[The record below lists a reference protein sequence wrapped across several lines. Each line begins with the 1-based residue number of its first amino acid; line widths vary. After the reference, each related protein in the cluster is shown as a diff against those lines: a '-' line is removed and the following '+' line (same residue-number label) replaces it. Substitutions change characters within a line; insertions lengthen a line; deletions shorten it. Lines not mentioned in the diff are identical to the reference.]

1 MINTDLHEISANS
14 LDLAE
19 IKNILIETIKH
30 DLKTPV
36 IAQIRILD
44 LLLVGHFGKL
54 NKEQKDII
62 SETLNSCKFI
72 YKILSDIIY
81 AYKLKNDISDT
92 ILFAQKLEKDD
103 NKSCLFLIK
112 DFAEKNTI

>member
-1 MINTDLHEISANS
+1 MINTDLHEKSVN
-14 LDLAE
+14 LYELTE
-19 IKNILIETIKH
+19 IKNFLIETIKH

-44 LLLVGHFGKL
+44 LLLVGRFGKL

-62 SETLNSCKFI
+62 CATLDSCKFM

-81 AYKLKNDISDT
+81 AYKLKNNISDT
-92 ILFAQKLEKDD
+92 ILFAQKLEK
-103 NKSCLFLIK
+103 NENESCLFLIK
-112 DFAEKNTI
+112 DFAEKNII

>member
-1 MINTDLHEISANS
+1 MINTDLHDNS
-14 LDLAE
+14 VNSFDLAE

-54 NKEQKDII
+54 NKKQKDII
-62 SETLNSCKFI
+62 GETLNSCKYM

-81 AYKLKNDISDT
+81 AYKFKNNISDT
-92 ILFAQKLEKDD
+92 VLFAQRLENNNDE
-103 NKSCLFLIK
+103 NCLLLIK
-112 DFAEKNTI
+112 DFAEKNII